1 MIKLTQIY
9 MTNSY
14 NESMPMTG
22 TITFKG
28 EMGEVKLN
36 MSPEQ
41 VAKVVN
47 LFAEQIVS
55 SVKESAAAFSLES
68 VGVPALEHK
77 NVSELESDIPF

>member
-14 NESMPMTG
+14 NESRPMTG
-22 TITFKG
+22 SVTFTG
-28 EMGEVKLN
+28 EMGELKLN

-55 SVKESAAAFSLES
+55 AVKESAAAFSLES

-77 NVSELESDIPF
+77 KEPV

>member
-9 MTNSY
+9 MWRGYGENI
-14 NESMPMTG
+14 PMTG
-22 TITFKG
+22 TVTFTG
-28 EMGEVKLN
+28 DMGELKLN

-55 SVKESAAAFSLES
+55 AVKESAAAFSLES

-77 NVSELESDIPF
+77 KEEE